1 MEVVMKLLY
10 IWSFKDKKKGL
21 NMKQIALDIDLTVIK
36 RYKNL
41 ISQADKESENKYL
54 CTQLKFKKHGEY

>member
-1 MEVVMKLLY
+1 
-10 IWSFKDKKKGL
+10 
-21 NMKQIALDIDLTVIK
+21 MKQIALDIDLTVIK